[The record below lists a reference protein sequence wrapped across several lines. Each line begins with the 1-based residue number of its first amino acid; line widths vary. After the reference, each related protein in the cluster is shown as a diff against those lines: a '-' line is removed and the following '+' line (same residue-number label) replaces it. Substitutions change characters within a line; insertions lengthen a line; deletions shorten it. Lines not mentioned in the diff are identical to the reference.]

1 MCHFH
6 TSHVLRADW
15 KILGF
20 KLLIDW
26 KICFPKQCRFSD
38 GKHRVLVNQT
48 YTHLTEQGL
57 QELFERLIFVKGAL
71 ETKEKNEK
79 KGEKCLMDL
88 QGKHIAQSW
97 KYVLFKL
104 LNAVISQTSLC
115 AGVQN
120 FYDFDV
126 VNNLSPPITV
136 LLHGR
141 AEFPLCAVCRS
152 LLAGPDVSRVC
163 CGYVQI

>member
-20 KLLIDW
+20 KLVIDW

-38 GKHRVLVNQT
+38 GKHWVLVNQT

-71 ETKEKNEK
+71 ETKGKNEK
-79 KGEKCLMDL
+79 KKARYVWWIYKENTSPRAENMFFSDSLML
-88 QGKHIAQSW
+88 WFHRLLPALAFKTFTI
-97 KYVLFKL
+97 LKL
-104 LNAVISQTSLC
+104 LIIYHLLSLC
-115 AGVQN
+115 CSVAEQSSLSVLRAG
-120 FYDFDV
+120 
-126 VNNLSPPITV
+126 
-136 LLHGR
+136 
-141 AEFPLCAVCRS
+141 LC
-152 LLAGPDVSRVC
+152 
-163 CGYVQI
+163 